1 MKLSTARPSRHR
13 IADPIDFWL
22 NDFLGQHPSRSDRPA
37 TSNPAVNILEHDDK
51 FEVQLAVPGY
61 EKEDFKIDIKD
72 DRLIIS
78 LEDKSKA
85 ADEGVVTYRQR
96 GFTYGPFE
104 KSFQLNKDIDQDKI
118 KATYEQG
125 ILSISLQKVAA
136 AIKPEPKTIEVA

>member
-1 MKLSTARPSRHR
+1 
-13 IADPIDFWL
+13 
-22 NDFLGQHPSRSDRPA
+22 
-37 TSNPAVNILEHDDK
+37 
-51 FEVQLAVPGY
+51 
-61 EKEDFKIDIKD
+61 
-72 DRLIIS
+72 
-78 LEDKSKA
+78 
-85 ADEGVVTYRQR
+85 VTYRQR